1 MKKSEEDLRLAKIIG
16 KSIAAKR
23 MASGL
28 TQEQVAEFLG
38 IGYEAV
44 SRMERGVIIPTVSKL
59 IQLAEIFDIP
69 VDALLVESSDR
80 VSDQARLLADALN
93 GLSQSDRDFLV
104 QTIRELAKRLNR

>member
-16 KSIAAKR
+16 KSIAVKR
-23 MASGL
+23 TASGL
-28 TQEQVAEFLG
+28 TQEQVAEQLG

-44 SRMERGVIIPTVSKL
+44 SRMERGIIIPTVAKL

-80 VSDQARLLADALN
+80 VSDQARVLAETLEP
-93 GLSQSDRDFLV
+93 LSPENRDFLV
-104 QTIRELAKRLNR
+104 QTFRELGKRLR